1 MHVLS
6 YCSAHQTFCLVRR
19 SRCRRRRGLFKLPN
33 IRTGRPP
40 RDWQWTWEPVVIPS
54 YRPRQN
60 ASEVYFGHFRIGRR
74 RPKPELHKSLTK
86 LITLFR
92 DGRNRILFVL
102 SWNDGETDEPE
113 FIILYINRRLVL
125 ITESYRISVWRNCT
139 NDLIERIGT
148 AVFLLADMTVLPKSS
163 N

>member
-33 IRTGRPP
+33 IRTGRPR

-92 DGRNRILFVL
+92 DGRNRNLFVL

-113 FIILYINRRLVL
+113 SIILYINRRLVL
-125 ITESYRISVWRNCT
+125 ITDILQNFCMKKLYERSYRTHWYSCFSASRYDC
-139 NDLIERIGT
+139 
-148 AVFLLADMTVLPKSS
+148 LAEEF
-163 N
+163 